1 MKQILVVIL
10 LFSFAVGMIT
20 VGLKT
25 VGSEFG
31 FSFNPYQSMTPRNG
45 MLMVSTDG
53 GNTWNKTATT
63 AGSGTFIAYD
73 IEYYLEGE
81 QLVMLAAT
89 NEGLYGSTDNG
100 LTWSPVAADVVLG
113 SVSDVAINPSSRRAT
128 IMVAGRSANG
138 YGAIFRSG
146 NGGETF
152 QQTYTTPTTSERV
165 VGIIFDAGNASRVV
179 ALTNEGSLLTSLDSG
194 FSWGTNTIGGN
205 GEFSQ
210 LIRYPHEPNTLFAL
224 SSTGLYKS
232 SNRGTSWR
240 SLDAELSV
248 YPGAT
253 NVHTISV
260 SPISESMY
268 LGTDHGILRSS
279 NRGESF
285 QEIPFLVA
293 ADTLPTTALAS
304 DPTNDSRIYAGVRQQ
319 IYQST
324 DGGRS
329 WKVVAIEG
337 ASYTMNFLSINLANP
352 QVLYA
357 GFSN

>member
-25 VGSEFG
+25 VGPELG
-31 FSFNPYQSMTPRNG
+31 FSFNPYQDLTPRSG

-53 GNTWNKTATT
+53 GNTWNKTQATT
-63 AGSGTFIAYD
+63 GSGSFIAYD

-81 QLVMLAAT
+81 QMVMLAAT

-100 LTWSPVAADVVLG
+100 LTWSSVAADTLQG
-113 SVSDVAINPSSRRAT
+113 GVSDIAINPSSRRAT
-128 IMVAGRSANG
+128 IMVAGRNAAG

-165 VGIIFDAGNASRVV
+165 VGIIFDTGNASRIV
-179 ALTNEGSLLTSLDSG
+179 ALTNEGSVLTSLDSG
-194 FSWGTNTIGGN
+194 FSWGTNLIEGN
-205 GEFSQ
+205 GAFRQ
-210 LIRYPHEPNTLFAL
+210 LVRYPHEPNTLFAL
-224 SSTGLYKS
+224 SETGLYKS
-232 SNRGTSWR
+232 SNRGVTWKP
-240 SLDAELSV
+240 LQDALSV

-253 NVHTISV
+253 NVHAIAV
-260 SPISESMY
+260 SATSESMY

-285 QEIPFLVA
+285 QEVPFLVA

-319 IYQST
+319 IYQTT

-329 WKVVAIEG
+329 WKVAAVEG
-337 ASYTMNFLSINLANP
+337 ASYTMNFLSINPANP